1 MRANDTQELIQPSD
15 ARFHQKLVE
24 GYYALA
30 PFDSETHA
38 DRYALDMDYRHAV
51 SLMKEVSQHPT
62 KSSFQNTTLYCL
74 SRLIYDNPDVASY
87 VPDKKHPKDLLH
99 LAIEMN
105 DARIIAAVLEF
116 TRKNWTSAL
125 KNKDQLDMALM
136 AFAAPRDDFK
146 LGMQLVRAGASLTFV
161 PDYKAL
167 GLEPTGDTPLMY
179 YLKLPAHQY
188 IAKKLPSTESFPYGN
203 NVPLLTHQNADGETL
218 FSLLCKTGYPFE
230 VKTMCE
236 VIRNLPQE
244 ADYKAAVNLEKAKA
258 YLEKRLDRL
267 DPIEHESDRNHL
279 SYVYYLAGFRNIK
292 SNKTPPSSLEMTAQ
306 AVNNAVSSVK
316 ETLNAL
322 QGEFDFGTPV
332 PPRVVVK
339 AAVPTPVK
347 EQIIEDY
354 LPGLGPV

>member
-1 MRANDTQELIQPSD
+1 MKANDTQELIQPTD

-24 GYYALA
+24 RYYALA
-30 PFDSETHA
+30 PFDSETHP
-38 DRYALDMDYRHAV
+38 DRYALDMDYHHAV
-51 SLMKEVSQHPT
+51 LLMKEVSQHPT

-99 LAIEMN
+99 LAIETN

-125 KNKDQLDMALM
+125 KNKAQLDMALM
-136 AFAAPRDDFK
+136 AFAAPCDDFK
-146 LGMQLVRAGASLTFV
+146 LGMQLVQAGASLTFV

-167 GLEPTGDTPLMY
+167 GLEPIGDTPLMY
-179 YLKLPAHQY
+179 YLRIPSHRY
-188 IAKKLPSTESFPYGN
+188 ISKKLPSTENFPYGCN
-203 NVPLLTHQNADGETL
+203 IPLLTHQNADGETL

-230 VKTMCE
+230 IKTMCE

-244 ADYKAAVNLEKAKA
+244 ADYKAAINLEKAKA
-258 YLEKRLDRL
+258 YLEKRLDKL
-267 DPIEHESDRNHL
+267 DPIEYENDRNHL
-279 SYVYYLAGFRNIK
+279 SYVYYLSGFRNIK
-292 SNKTPPSSLEMTAQ
+292 SNKTSPTSLEMTAK
-306 AVNNAVSSVK
+306 AVNDAVHSVK

-322 QGEFDFGTPV
+322 QGEFDFGAPI

-339 AAVPTPVK
+339 AAVPAPVQ

-354 LPGLGPV
+354 LPGLEPV

>member
-15 ARFHQKLVE
+15 ARFHQKLVD

-30 PFDSETHA
+30 PFDSEKHP
-38 DRYALDMDYRHAV
+38 DRYALNVDYHHAV
-51 SLMKEVSQHPT
+51 LLMKEALQHPAQ
-62 KSSFQNTTLYCL
+62 SSFQNTTLYCL
-74 SRLIYDNPDVASY
+74 SRLIYENPDVASY

-99 LAIEMN
+99 LAIETD
-105 DARIIAAVLEF
+105 DARIIAAVLQF
-116 TRKNWTSAL
+116 SRKTWVSPL
-125 KNKDQLDMALM
+125 KNKPQLDMALM

-161 PDYKAL
+161 PDYRAL
-167 GLEPTGDTPLMY
+167 GLEPIGDTPLMY
-179 YLKLPAHQY
+179 YLRVPSSRY
-188 IAKKLPSTESFPYGN
+188 ISKKLPSTDSFPYGS

-218 FSLLCKTGYPFE
+218 FSLLCKTGYPAE

-236 VIRNLPQE
+236 VIRNLPLE
-244 ADYKAAVNLEKAKA
+244 ADYKAAIHLEKAKA

-267 DPIEHESDRNHL
+267 DPVEHESDRNYL
-279 SYVYYLAGFRNIK
+279 GYVYYLADFRNIK
-292 SNKTPPSSLEMTAQ
+292 PTKAPSSLEITAQ

-316 ETLNAL
+316 ETLTAL

-339 AAVPTPVK
+339 AAVPAPVQ
-347 EQIIEDY
+347 EQVIEDY